1 MTINISNLLKLWLGV
16 SHQRERKLRH
26 ILIGFNFMVWYCY
39 DSTIAM
45 PMTDL
50 TFKWCNWL
58 GDKTVY
64 TTFMCTIKTCKTF
77 EVLDDLIQK
86 QDHYHKYPG

>member
-45 PMTDL
+45 RMTDL
-50 TFKWCNWL
+50 TFKWCNRF